1 MVERGSGVETNWKGS
16 PLNSYREVVRDQML
30 LKEIP
35 EKEIDSPLETVRFG
49 LPIML
54 SESSFKI
61 QAPTGTGKTPLLLL
75 GVILQLRPNLE
86 STQFILIQHRK
97 YLVTELYKDLKEW
110 TSHLEIRIAI
120 CTGDQEYAQC
130 RREVRGAHIIV
141 GTFARIYNMMKKNF
155 INTQNLKVFCVDS
168 PSVCF
173 CVDYSLDVLGSLF
186 RRDTKFWWF
195 GINEESFEEEAMR
208 TLSPEYY
215 YVKLNTLE
223 EFLNKTSHSVIEV
236 DSLEQKLE
244 VTKSLCYKNSKPKII
259 FCNEETIEEVSDS
272 LSEELAVVQIT
283 KRLMGEKPNTLLK
296 LFEDGRAK
304 IVVLPGVQYFARKL
318 NCKQVVEVIN
328 FDFPSDV
335 ENYIMRTRRNSY
347 VNGDKIINL
356 VANQEERLI
365 VEEIQSTYN
374 TRFKFK

>member
-120 CTGDQEYAQC
+120 CTGDQ
-130 RREVRGAHIIV
+130 
-141 GTFARIYNMMKKNF
+141 
-155 INTQNLKVFCVDS
+155 
-168 PSVCF
+168 
-173 CVDYSLDVLGSLF
+173 
-186 RRDTKFWWF
+186 
-195 GINEESFEEEAMR
+195 
-208 TLSPEYY
+208 
-215 YVKLNTLE
+215 
-223 EFLNKTSHSVIEV
+223 
-236 DSLEQKLE
+236 
-244 VTKSLCYKNSKPKII
+244 
-259 FCNEETIEEVSDS
+259 
-272 LSEELAVVQIT
+272 
-283 KRLMGEKPNTLLK
+283 
-296 LFEDGRAK
+296 
-304 IVVLPGVQYFARKL
+304 
-318 NCKQVVEVIN
+318 
-328 FDFPSDV
+328 
-335 ENYIMRTRRNSY
+335 
-347 VNGDKIINL
+347 
-356 VANQEERLI
+356 
-365 VEEIQSTYN
+365 
-374 TRFKFK
+374 